1 MVRYAKPFAGCSKL
15 LLLLAA
21 ALAQGIAGCGNSTS
35 LLSGPVPPAPDIG
48 GDPAPMPPIGELSAK
63 DDNAG
68 PRDCGPAVSPAGSR
82 IVRVLPDGPRRDDGS
97 LAFTSG
103 VCVYL
108 PPGYDD
114 GLQRYPV
121 IYYFHGGTG
130 GQSVIFT
137 DLLDAAYQ
145 RDPRS
150 AVILVGPDGTSPGAW
165 FDRFDNFMMNPQAAL
180 GTAPE
185 EGLGSGRT
193 LNETYVL
200 QWLLPY
206 IDQRFRTLP
215 QREGRA
221 AFGISNGGHG
231 ATLLAAKAPDRF
243 ATVAVSSGNVAWQS
257 FALGGEQFLDPVS
270 GQLSFAYRAGN
281 LAVNLAPNLDAVD
294 LMFDIGTSCPPAG
307 ATGPACSD
315 ASWGF
320 EQLFVPGNRALQDAL
335 ETVQHLGANDYR
347 ETVGGHAI
355 EYWQQW
361 FAERHLPFMLE
372 RLRDPQA
379 AAQPLAPAAVP
390 EHFRYR
396 SVAERFSVYGYEVQ
410 VTRDVREFLDLAA
423 VTAERIVISGS
434 GAATLQTAGRY
445 RPGRDYRIVGAT
457 AAASEDRVTADA
469 RGRLRLQID
478 LGPSNPA
485 ELDGYGDA
493 SGFAHAD
500 INPAPKQIREIT
512 IAAAP

>member
-1 MVRYAKPFAGCSKL
+1 MRYAKPFVGCSKL
-15 LLLLAA
+15 VPLLLAVT
-21 ALAQGIAGCGNSTS
+21 LVQGISGCDNSTNPR
-35 LLSGPVPPAPDIG
+35 SGNELPA
-48 GDPAPMPPIGELSAK
+48 PPIGELSAK

-68 PRDCGPAVSPAGSR
+68 PRDCGPAVSAAGSR

-103 VCVYL
+103 VCIYL

-114 GLQRYPV
+114 SQKRYPV

-137 DLLDAAYQ
+137 ELLDAAYQ
-145 RDPRS
+145 RDPRN

-165 FDRFDNFMMNPQAAL
+165 FDRYDNFMINPQAAL

-206 IDQRFRTLP
+206 VDQHFRTLP

-243 ATVAVSSGNVAWQS
+243 ATVSVESGNVAWQS
-257 FALGGEQFLDPVS
+257 FALGSEQFLDPTN

-281 LAVNLAPNLDAVD
+281 IAVNLVPNLDNVD
-294 LMFDIGTSCPPAG
+294 LMFDIGTDCPPSG
-307 ATGPACSD
+307 AAGPACSD
-315 ASWGF
+315 VAWGF
-320 EQLFVPGNRALQDAL
+320 EQLFVDGNRALQESLASN
-335 ETVQHLGANDYR
+335 QHIGANDYR
-347 ETVGGHAI
+347 ETVGGHSI
-355 EYWQQW
+355 EWWQQW
-361 FAERHLPFMLE
+361 FTERHLPFMLE
-372 RLRDPQA
+372 HLRDPQ
-379 AAQPLAPAAVP
+379 PATQAIPPAVAP

-396 SVAERFSVYGYEVQ
+396 SVAEKFSVYGYEVE
-410 VTRDVREFLDLAA
+410 VKREVREFLDLSE
-423 VTAERIVISGS
+423 VTADRVVISGS
-434 GAATLQTAGRY
+434 GAVMLQTAARY
-445 RPGRDYRIVGAT
+445 LPGRNYRIVGAT
-457 AAASEDRVTADA
+457 ASANETQIAADE
-469 RGRLRLQID
+469 RGRLKLEID
-478 LGPSNPA
+478 LGPANQA
-485 ELDGYGDA
+485 EFDGYGDA

-500 INPAPKQIREIT
+500 INLAPKQTREIT
-512 IAAAP
+512 IVAAP